1 MNYSPWICCQLGARE
16 HYAIPRAL
24 HRSGQLACLITDAWV
39 PPQSLWGLVPLAAA
53 QGLRDRYHPDLV
65 NAAVASSTNSLMR
78 FEIGQRLRRSGAWNC
93 MIARNHWFQQRVI
106 HQLIA
111 LQARHPFQTPPILF
125 TYSYAA
131 LDILRYAKSQGWYT
145 VLGQID
151 PGPIEEAIVIQEQ
164 QRYPDL
170 ASWQPVPPAYWENWQ
185 AECGLAD
192 RILVNSDWSRQALQQ
207 AGIAAAKITVLP
219 LVYDPPATAQ
229 HFQRTYPT
237 TFSTQRPLRVLFL
250 GQAILRKGIAA
261 LLDAAKQLEQ
271 EPIEFWIVGRSEIV
285 PTATP
290 ANIRWIG
297 PVPRSATATYY
308 QQADIFLFP
317 TLSDGFGLT
326 QLEAQAW
333 KLPLI
338 ASPFCGAVVQEGVNG
353 RLLPEVSGNAIATI
367 LQDCL
372 RHPEHLAGFAQE
384 SHPAAH
390 HSLAFLSQQL
400 QALPSAPQLISSFRR
415 GDRNF

>member
-65 NAAVASSTNSLMR
+65 NAAVASSTGSLMG
-78 FEIGQRLRRSGAWNC
+78 FEIGQRLRRSGAWDR

-125 TYSYAA
+125 IYSYAA

-164 QRYPDL
+164 QRHPDL
-170 ASWQPVPPAYWENWQ
+170 ATWQPVPPAYWENWQ

-229 HFQRTYPT
+229 NFQRTYPT
-237 TFSTQRPLRVLFL
+237 AFSTQRPLRVLFL

-261 LLDAAKQLEQ
+261 LLAAAAQLEQ
-271 EPIEFWIVGRSEIV
+271 APIEFWIVGRSEIV

-308 QQADIFLFP
+308 QQADVFLFP

-372 RHPEHLAGFAQE
+372 RHPEQLTLFSQQ
-384 SHPAAH
+384 SHPAAPH
-390 HSLAFLSQQL
+390 RLESLSQKL
-400 QALPSAPQLISSFRR
+400 LELPMLPQATEFLTANS
-415 GDRNF
+415 